1 MKTNKILTGLFAL
14 LIATSCNVAS
24 ARYLTSDPIGLE
36 GGVNTYGYAAG
47 NPTKYVDPNG
57 LDIVVIENG
66 PTRGQP
72 HVSSD
77 GNPIGH
83 TAIGVTGHGIS
94 SSGNGT
100 DLGSSLTDYLL
111 DQASRRNTT
120 VYIIPT
126 TPEQDAKAW
135 AELRNN
141 YKKYGLPKTA
151 GNCSD
156 LSNDAL
162 SKAGIDETLTPNI
175 WPGSAG
181 ARASKAG
188 ASPIYIPKNSTSIPD
203 VLNQFNPR
211 PYPWF

>member
-1 MKTNKILTGLFAL
+1 MRLNKILTSLFAL

-24 ARYLTSDPIGLE
+24 ARYLQSDPIGLE
-36 GGVNTYGYAAG
+36 GGVNTYAYANG
-47 NPTKYVDPNG
+47 NPTRYIDPNG

-66 PTRGQP
+66 PT
-72 HVSSD
+72 S

-83 TAIGVTGHGIS
+83 TAIGVTGHGVA

-100 DLGSSLTDYLL
+100 PLGSSVSDYIH
-111 DQASRRNTT
+111 DQSGRRDTT

-135 AELRNN
+135 AELQKH

-162 SKAGIDETLTPNI
+162 SKAGIDDTLTPNT
-175 WPGSAG
+175 WPGSSG
-181 ARASKAG
+181 ARASNAG
-188 ASPIYIPKNSTSIPD
+188 ATPIYIPKNSTSTPD
-203 VLNQFNPR
+203 ALKQFNPR

>member
-1 MKTNKILTGLFAL
+1 MQTKKILAGFFAM

-66 PTRGQP
+66 PT
-72 HVSSD
+72 S

-83 TAIGVTGHGIS
+83 TAIGVTGHGVA
-94 SSGNGT
+94 SSGNST
-100 DLGSSLTDYLL
+100 PLGSSVTGYIHE
-111 DQASRRNTT
+111 QSGRRDTT

-126 TPEQDAKAW
+126 TPEQDAAAW
-135 AELRNN
+135 EELKNN
-141 YKKYGLPKTA
+141 YKYRGLPYTN

-162 SKAGIDETLTPNI
+162 TKAGIDDTLMPNI
-175 WPGSAG
+175 YPGSAG
-181 ARASKAG
+181 ARARNAG
-188 ASPIYIPKNSTSIPD
+188 ATPIVIPKNSPSVPSNLIP
-203 VLNQFNPR
+203 FNPR